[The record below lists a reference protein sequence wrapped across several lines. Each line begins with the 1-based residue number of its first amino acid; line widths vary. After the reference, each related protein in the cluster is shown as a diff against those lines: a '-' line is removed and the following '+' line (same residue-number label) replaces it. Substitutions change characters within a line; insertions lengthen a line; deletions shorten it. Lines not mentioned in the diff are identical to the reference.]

1 VIPALQAIA
10 GKLNLQKRIDKFQ
23 THWREWDDSTSC
35 MWVGYCPEGEKRAAS
50 GSCGCQ
56 YFSFEK
62 YCQLFDQIEQ
72 VHSNG
77 SANNSNID
85 SDSTYSNDRT
95 TNITH
100 NDDDNNNNNNNN
112 NNKEMLEEA
121 LLLLTREM
129 MYKLI
134 GCNKNF
140 GFDGFTYDAN
150 GTPLGEEYL
159 TINFPLKS
167 GIVQTVFLSEI
178 EKFKIL

>member
-1 VIPALQAIA
+1 MIPALQAIA
-10 GKLNLQKRIDKFQ
+10 GKLNFQKRIDKFQ

-35 MWVGYCPEGEKRAAS
+35 MWVGYCPEGEKRIAS

-95 TNITH
+95 TSITH
-100 NDDDNNNNNNNN
+100 NDDNNNNN
-112 NNKEMLEEA
+112 NNKEMLQEA

>member
-1 VIPALQAIA
+1 MIPALQAIA
-10 GKLNLQKRIDKFQ
+10 GKLNFQKRIDKFQ

-35 MWVGYCPEGEKRAAS
+35 MWVGYCPEGEKRIAS

-95 TNITH
+95 TSITH
-100 NDDDNNNNNNNN
+100 NDDNN
-112 NNKEMLEEA
+112 NNKEMLQEA